1 MNKTEELYK
10 KTMTA
15 IGTTGR
21 EFLSKISMFCLLF
34 AIISGVYSC
43 KSLEH
48 KQEYTQFDEITR
60 KNVYIV
66 VEEMPQY
73 KGGEGVFLK
82 ELANNVQY
90 VYSENDNLQT
100 RVQVQFVIDKKG
112 QLIGARIYGKESDIM
127 NMLKII
133 QTIYLMMALVL
144 TIVCLCLP
152 LVTFH
157 EPELGGYAV
166 MNNLWAT
173 TPEGVR
179 ELSVWPM
186 FAVLLLTCLI
196 DVFAIFHY
204 KKRMFPA
211 RLCTINVLL
220 ILLWM
225 ALCAFYVYTYQTKD
239 VVCHL
244 EMAITHCLP
253 AISLFF
259 YIMALRSVIKAEQK
273 VKAAN
278 KNGEVDTIT
287 ATEV

>member
-1 MNKTEELYK
+1 
-10 KTMTA
+10 
-15 IGTTGR
+15 
-21 EFLSKISMFCLLF
+21 
-34 AIISGVYSC
+34 
-43 KSLEH
+43 
-48 KQEYTQFDEITR
+48 
-60 KNVYIV
+60 
-66 VEEMPQY
+66 
-73 KGGEGVFLK
+73 
-82 ELANNVQY
+82 
-90 VYSENDNLQT
+90 
-100 RVQVQFVIDKKG
+100 
-112 QLIGARIYGKESDIM
+112 M

-157 EPELGGYAV
+157 EPELDGYAV

-244 EMAITHCLP
+244 EMTITHCLP

>member
-1 MNKTEELYK
+1 
-10 KTMTA
+10 
-15 IGTTGR
+15 
-21 EFLSKISMFCLLF
+21 
-34 AIISGVYSC
+34 
-43 KSLEH
+43 
-48 KQEYTQFDEITR
+48 
-60 KNVYIV
+60 
-66 VEEMPQY
+66 
-73 KGGEGVFLK
+73 
-82 ELANNVQY
+82 
-90 VYSENDNLQT
+90 
-100 RVQVQFVIDKKG
+100 
-112 QLIGARIYGKESDIM
+112 
-127 NMLKII
+127 
-133 QTIYLMMALVL
+133 MMALVL

-273 VKAAN
+273 VKVAN
-278 KNGEVDTIT
+278 KNGEMIFFFSTHTICHDNHIY
-287 ATEV
+287 

>member
-73 KGGEGVFLK
+73 KGGEGVFIK

-112 QLIGARIYGKESDIM
+112 QLIGARIYGKESDAISDFE
-127 NMLKII
+127 K
-133 QTIYLMMALVL
+133 
-144 TIVCLCLP
+144 
-152 LVTFH
+152 
-157 EPELGGYAV
+157 
-166 MNNLWAT
+166 
-173 TPEGVR
+173 
-179 ELSVWPM
+179 
-186 FAVLLLTCLI
+186 AVLK
-196 DVFAIFHY
+196 A
-204 KKRMFPA
+204 
-211 RLCTINVLL
+211 LCQTNDWKAGRQNGKPVNVLL
-220 ILLWM
+220 TKTIQ
-225 ALCAFYVYTYQTKD
+225 LCPN
-239 VVCHL
+239 H
-244 EMAITHCLP
+244 
-253 AISLFF
+253 
-259 YIMALRSVIKAEQK
+259 
-273 VKAAN
+273 
-278 KNGEVDTIT
+278 
-287 ATEV
+287 